1 MAGTWTPCGVA
12 VNGML
17 GGVAALNAT
26 HALVTGGINGGPGYG
41 AMVWDDQGAHAQTLV
56 REKKL
61 SMILGVAL
69 KDAKSGLVVGPAL
82 FGAPIGFLTDDGGQT
97 WKPTEKTYLGTKGVV
112 SGDDVHVMPGGS
124 GYAYVAE
131 FNAWANGTACTDG
144 SPGVGEPSNQ
154 CSGVLAGRGRAS
166 HASGAGGT
174 GGAGW
179 AGRDG
184 LGPRAARRR
193 FPVQHRRQRRARP
206 WREYSAAN
214 WH

>member
-1 MAGTWTPCGVA
+1 
-12 VNGML
+12 ML

-41 AMVWDDQGAHAQTLV
+41 AMIWDDQGAHAQTLV

-144 SPGVGEPSNQ
+144 SPGVGEHSNQ
-154 CSGVLAGRGRAS
+154 CSGVLAGDGS
-166 HASGAGGT
+166 SFDFFDWGGT
-174 GGAGW
+174 DGPGTDAMTGAFPSPSTWCARPGQRSPREGP
-179 AGRDG
+179 APPHA
-184 LGPRAARRR
+184 PRA
-193 FPVQHRRQRRARP
+193 RAGT
-206 WREYSAAN
+206 
-214 WH
+214 